1 MNQRPDLA
9 DRFASQ
15 SLTVLAAVNVLFFLS
30 FLCVLALAA
39 GRV

>member
-1 MNQRPDLA
+1 MIQSQDFA

-30 FLCVLALAA
+30 FLFVLALAT